1 MQPTDVIPA
10 GKHPPSG
17 RVIERQRGIGGRS
30 TGGEPRGE
38 AVAPPAQRAN
48 RRRLRVFLGVL
59 VVAGTASLIYN
70 YSRPAEYRA
79 SARVQI
85 NPGAVQVESMKALG
99 GSQGTDAQ
107 RPLMTELQVL
117 TSRPV
122 VEAAAERL
130 SVAMPNRVSALG
142 VDPVTAM
149 QASLQA
155 TSAGDTDVVELVA
168 TGADPELAAALV
180 NSVIGTYKERLE
192 QSYRDTSG
200 EALERIN
207 DEIAKIDARVAQKR
221 RVAEEFRQRH
231 DVVSLERE
239 ENQLLA
245 RARGQATA
253 VNNASEKLALA
264 EGRLRALEEAAAQ
277 GRSVVRAR
285 DNPTLANLEQRASQI
300 REDLRELEK
309 SYTPDY
315 LALDNK
321 TGAQRRRLA
330 ELERQIEIERTTTQ
344 QLALAEAK
352 EEVTSAR
359 EAASRI
365 QQQIA
370 NDRVALQTFAARFN
384 EYKVLRDE
392 LTQLESLARD
402 TMQRKVRLEAGER
415 ARRPSVR
422 ILEAATVPQSAWRP
436 DYGRD
441 ALLSVVGSLL
451 LALLATWLVE
461 LFNRSDPQ
469 PAVVIAQPIAYP
481 MMVGASG
488 NMPQTHEALAAQ
500 ARPALTAEPVGL
512 LPSGTTFP
520 RELAEDEIAA
530 LLDASTGRARLAA
543 MLLLSGLAIDEIVLL
558 ERDDLDRASHRV
570 RLQGISPRT
579 IELPE
584 PVWAALDRP
593 PDSPGARM
601 LSDESGSAPTAEDIA
616 LEIFYAAHD
625 AGIVRPSEV
634 TPDALRH
641 SYLAFLVRQGIRL
654 GDLVRIV
661 GRLTPERAA
670 AYGDLA
676 PPGERIAL
684 EAVNRL
690 MPGMPA

>member
-10 GKHPPSG
+10 GKNPPSG

-30 TGGEPRGE
+30 TGEEPRG
-38 AVAPPAQRAN
+38 AKVAPPAQRAN
-48 RRRLRVFLGVL
+48 RRRLLVFLGVL

-122 VEAAAERL
+122 IQAAAERL
-130 SVAMPNRVSALG
+130 SVAMPTRVSALG
-142 VDPVTAM
+142 SDPVTAM

-155 TSAGDTDVVELVA
+155 TSAADTDVVELVA

-207 DEIAKIDARVAQKR
+207 DELAKVQARVAETR
-221 RVAEEFRQRH
+221 RLAEAFRQRH

-245 RARGQATA
+245 RTRGQATA
-253 VNNASEKLALA
+253 LNNANEKLATA
-264 EGRLRALEEAAAQ
+264 EGRLRSLEEAAAQ

-285 DNPTLANLEQRASQI
+285 DNPTLANMEQRASQI
-300 REDLRELEK
+300 REDLRELERSFTS
-309 SYTPDY
+309 SYLDR
-315 LALDNK
+315 DNK
-321 TGAQRRRLA
+321 VISQRNRLA
-330 ELERQIEIERTTTQ
+330 ELERQIEVERKRSQ
-344 QLALAEAK
+344 EMAIGEAK
-352 EEVTSAR
+352 EEVTSAK
-359 EAASRI
+359 EAVSRI
-365 QQQIA
+365 QQQVA
-370 NDRVALQTFAARFN
+370 NDRAAVQAFSARFS
-384 EYKVLRDE
+384 EYKTMQEGLV
-392 LTQLESLARD
+392 QLESLQRD
-402 TMQRKVRLEAGER
+402 TIQRKVRLEAGER

-422 ILEAATVPQSAWRP
+422 ILEAATVPQTAWRP

-441 ALLSVVGSLL
+441 AVLSVVGSLL

-488 NMPQTHEALAAQ
+488 NMPQMHEALAAQ
-500 ARPALTAEPVGL
+500 ARPALSAEPVGL
-512 LPSGTTFP
+512 LPSGTNFP
-520 RELAEDEIAA
+520 RELAEQEISA

-543 MLLLSGLAIDEIVLL
+543 MLLLSGLTLDEIVALTP
-558 ERDDLDRASHRV
+558 EDLDRASHRV
-570 RLQGISPRT
+570 RLQGVSPRT

-584 PVWAALDRP
+584 PVWAALDHLGNVP
-593 PDSPGARM
+593 SARI
-601 LSDESGSAPTAEDIA
+601 LADGSGRAPAAEDIA
-616 LEIFYAAHD
+616 LEVFYAAHD

-634 TPDALRH
+634 TPEALRH

-661 GRLTPERAA
+661 GRLAPERAA

-684 EAVNRL
+684 DAVNRL
-690 MPGMPA
+690 IPGMRA

>member
-1 MQPTDVIPA
+1 
-10 GKHPPSG
+10 
-17 RVIERQRGIGGRS
+17 
-30 TGGEPRGE
+30 
-38 AVAPPAQRAN
+38 
-48 RRRLRVFLGVL
+48 
-59 VVAGTASLIYN
+59 
-70 YSRPAEYRA
+70 
-79 SARVQI
+79 
-85 NPGAVQVESMKALG
+85 
-99 GSQGTDAQ
+99 
-107 RPLMTELQVL
+107 
-117 TSRPV
+117 
-122 VEAAAERL
+122 
-130 SVAMPNRVSALG
+130 
-142 VDPVTAM
+142 
-149 QASLQA
+149 
-155 TSAGDTDVVELVA
+155 
-168 TGADPELAAALV
+168 
-180 NSVIGTYKERLE
+180 
-192 QSYRDTSG
+192 
-200 EALERIN
+200 
-207 DEIAKIDARVAQKR
+207 
-221 RVAEEFRQRH
+221 
-231 DVVSLERE
+231 
-239 ENQLLA
+239 
-245 RARGQATA
+245 
-253 VNNASEKLALA
+253 
-264 EGRLRALEEAAAQ
+264 
-277 GRSVVRAR
+277 
-285 DNPTLANLEQRASQI
+285 
-300 REDLRELEK
+300 
-309 SYTPDY
+309 
-315 LALDNK
+315 
-321 TGAQRRRLA
+321 
-330 ELERQIEIERTTTQ
+330 
-344 QLALAEAK
+344 
-352 EEVTSAR
+352 
-359 EAASRI
+359 
-365 QQQIA
+365 
-370 NDRVALQTFAARFN
+370 
-384 EYKVLRDE
+384 
-392 LTQLESLARD
+392 
-402 TMQRKVRLEAGER
+402 MQRKVRLEAGER

>member
-1 MQPTDVIPA
+1 
-10 GKHPPSG
+10 
-17 RVIERQRGIGGRS
+17 
-30 TGGEPRGE
+30 
-38 AVAPPAQRAN
+38 
-48 RRRLRVFLGVL
+48 
-59 VVAGTASLIYN
+59 
-70 YSRPAEYRA
+70 
-79 SARVQI
+79 
-85 NPGAVQVESMKALG
+85 
-99 GSQGTDAQ
+99 
-107 RPLMTELQVL
+107 
-117 TSRPV
+117 
-122 VEAAAERL
+122 
-130 SVAMPNRVSALG
+130 
-142 VDPVTAM
+142 M

-392 LTQLESLARD
+392 LTQLESLSRD

-451 LALLATWLVE
+451 LALLGTWLVE

-469 PAVVIAQPIAYP
+469 PAFVIAQPIAYP

-512 LPSGTTFP
+512 LPFGTTFP
-520 RELAEDEIAA
+520 RELAEDEVSA
-530 LLDASTGRARLAA
+530 LLSATTGRAKLAA
-543 MLLLSGLAIDEIVLL
+543 LLLLSGLTIDEIVLL

-570 RLQGISPRT
+570 HLQEGVSPRT

-584 PVWAALDRP
+584 PVWAALDHLGNA
-593 PDSPGARM
+593 PGTRILA
-601 LSDESGSAPTAEDIA
+601 DETGAAPTAEDVA
-616 LEIFYAAHD
+616 LELFYAAHD